1 MAAKEKNV
9 HRMGL
14 GIGKV
19 HIAQEVNRLQPPP
32 GPLGREAGR
41 DFETV
46 LIRLMLLVAAE
57 AARDGIGNKEKSRA
71 GEARLAVTPN
81 RRRRGRPTS
90 RANAPGPADRAVRK
104 IKEPRSRTAKKAGP
118 LGTCP
123 RTLWLALLL
132 FFGFFDKFAEFRNR
146 RHVR

>member
-19 HIAQEVNRLQPPP
+19 HIAQEVKRLQPPP
-32 GPLGREAGR
+32 GPLGREAVR

-57 AARDGIGNKEKSRA
+57 GARDGIGNKEK
-71 GEARLAVTPN
+71 N
-81 RRRRGRPTS
+81 REQEKQG
-90 RANAPGPADRAVRK
+90 
-104 IKEPRSRTAKKAGP
+104 
-118 LGTCP
+118 
-123 RTLWLALLL
+123 WQ
-132 FFGFFDKFAEFRNR
+132 
-146 RHVR
+146 